1 MLKLEKLVSHLQ
13 IFYTDNKFLRRVNQE
28 NPWPRQTVYL
38 DYASWKHLWKHF
50 RKTFWRRLEDVL
62 KTSWRRLEDVLKTFL
77 QDVLKTS
84 WRRMAMTNILVL
96 IKTSW
101 RRVED
106 VFWRRMAKTNIF
118 VLMKTS
124 WKRLGDVFRRR
135 RRKTSSK
142 RLQDAFIKTNVSWA
156 NYNDKLNSDWNNR
169 FAHSCWWFKQR
180 RCFWKSDTTKT
191 LFDSIKKQGD
201 FEIEEEEIEK
211 FRP

>member
-1 MLKLEKLVSHLQ
+1 M
-13 IFYTDNKFLRRVNQE
+13 
-28 NPWPRQTVYL
+28 
-38 DYASWKHLWKHF
+38 SW
-50 RKTFWRRLEDVL
+50 RPLEDVL
-62 KTSWRRLEDVLKTFL
+62 KMFWRRFCKTSWRRLEDVWPWRIYW
-77 QDVLKTS
+77 S
-84 WRRMAMTNILVL
+84 WS
-96 IKTSW
+96 K
-101 RRVED
+101 RVED

-118 VLMKTS
+118 VLMKAS

-169 FAHSCWWFKQR
+169 FAHSCWWLKQR

-211 FRP
+211 FRPSETVLNIKS

>member
-1 MLKLEKLVSHLQ
+1 MKNWNHGVILKLEKFVSHLQ
-13 IFYTDNKFLRRVNQE
+13 IFYTDNKFLRSVNQE

-38 DYASWKHLWKHF
+38 DYVSWKHLC
-50 RKTFWRRLEDVL
+50 
-62 KTSWRRLEDVLKTFL
+62 KTSWRRLEDIFARRFE
-77 QDVLKTS
+77 DVLKTS
-84 WRRMAMTNILVL
+84 WRRMALTNILVL

-169 FAHSCWWFKQR
+169 FAHSCWWLKQR